1 MVEYIKNTLL
11 SIEGLKRST
20 RIVFLPEERAL
31 DHQLEVF
38 RTNLKKAKYYIK
50 MRNEG

>member
-1 MVEYIKNTLL
+1 MVEHIENTLQ

-20 RIVFLPEERAL
+20 EIVFLPEERAF

-38 RTNLKKAKYYIK
+38 RTNLEKAK
-50 MRNEG
+50 